1 MKKYFET
8 PDINI
13 AELAAVDTI
22 MASAELVKRNG
33 SLAAVKDEAAASSDL
48 WMGADEGWL

>member
-8 PDINI
+8 PALN
-13 AELAAVDTI
+13 AVELDAMDAI

-33 SLAAVKDEAAASSDL
+33 SLANIGDEAPASGDL
-48 WMGADEGWL
+48 WMGNDAGWL